1 MAVWDPSKH
10 ARNAKGPGGGE
21 FAGGSSSS
29 SSRPASSKL
38 RAGARH
44 TSARHPVPKGSLGF
58 DGRTGTGYGKKGGDA
73 RVKRLQQALNKLGIK
88 DADGKPLKVD
98 GDLGPKTTAAI
109 KAWQRKNGMKPTG
122 MVDAASLRKLGG
134 SPRSTHHVRA
144 RAASRTASIA
154 GSSSRGQ
161 ASR

>member
-1 MAVWDPSKH
+1 MGATLGW
-10 ARNAKGPGGGE
+10 NAAAHPRAPKGSAGGGE
-21 FAGGSSSS
+21 FAAGSSGSSSGKPKGG
-29 SSRPASSKL
+29 R
-38 RAGARH
+38 R
-44 TSARHPVPKGSLGF
+44 TVPKGSLGY

-88 DADGKPLKVD
+88 DANGHALVED

-122 MVDAASLRKLGG
+122 MVDAAALRKLGG
-134 SPRSTHHVRA
+134 GRTTHHVRA
-144 RAASRTASIA
+144 GAAARRTGSIA

>member
-1 MAVWDPSKH
+1 MGMWNSAAHP
-10 ARNAKGPGGGE
+10 RNAKGPGGGE
-21 FAGGSSSS
+21 FAGGSSSGS
-29 SSRPASSKL
+29 SKPASSKL
-38 RAGARH
+38 RAGARR

-88 DADGKPLKVD
+88 DAAGKSLEEDGR
-98 GDLGPKTTAAI
+98 LGPLTTSAI

-134 SPRSTHHVRA
+134 SPRTTHHVRA